1 MADEESPTPPQDY
14 SAEEYPDSEAVMD
27 DVVGQSLTPDEHQQ
41 VKDVVNGAEMKR
53 ILRHERRY
61 LVAGAGGT
69 GAADRRQLVYDRLN
83 RRTNPDAVAIQ
94 LEDFGLTRE
103 DIRLWTR
110 VFDIFCG
117 RATHIVVVI
126 EDFDDGY
133 VWEMGL
139 LYSREYR
146 SKVWILKRRYTD
158 DQTER
163 QKFDNGMAASHVEQL
178 LTGPRC
184 EEWVDE
190 SELKTAVE
198 HVP

>member
-1 MADEESPTPPQDY
+1 MSDDESTTLPDDY
-14 SAEEYPDSEAVMD
+14 SAEEYPDSDAVMS

-53 ILRHERRY
+53 ILRHDRRY

-69 GAADRRQLVYDRLN
+69 GAANRRQIVYDRLT
-83 RRTNPDAVAIQ
+83 RRTSPDAVAMQ
-94 LEDFGLTRE
+94 LEDFGLTRA

-117 RATHIVVVI
+117 RATHIVAVI
-126 EDFDDGY
+126 EDFDGGY

-146 SKVWILKRRYTD
+146 PKAWILKRRYTD
-158 DQTER
+158 EQTER

-190 SELKTAVE
+190 SALKAAVE

>member
-1 MADEESPTPPQDY
+1 MADDDSTTPPENY
-14 SAEEYPDSEAVMD
+14 SAEEYPDSDAVMD
-27 DVVGQSLTPDEHQQ
+27 DVVGQSLAPDEHQQ

-61 LVAGAGGT
+61 LVVGAGRA
-69 GAADRRQLVYDRLN
+69 GAADRRQLVYDRLD
-83 RRTNPDAVAIQ
+83 RRTNPDAVAMQ
-94 LEDFGLTRE
+94 LEDFGLTRA
-103 DIRLWTR
+103 DIRIWTR

-126 EDFDDGY
+126 EDFDGGY

-146 SKVWILKRRYTD
+146 PKVWILKRRYTD
-158 DQTER
+158 TQTER
-163 QKFDNGMAASHVEQL
+163 ETFDNGMAASHVKQL
-178 LTGPRC
+178 LSGPRC

-190 SELKTAVE
+190 LELKTAVK